1 MKKKMYVTPHCKSV
15 AVNAKQIVCTSV
27 NLTESFG
34 IFYEIEYNNWE

>member
-15 AVNAKQIVCTSV
+15 AVNAKQIVCASV

-34 IFYEIEYNNWE
+34 IFYEIEYNDWE

>member
-15 AVNAKQIVCTSV
+15 AVNVQQIVCTSV

-34 IFYEIEYNNWE
+34 IYETEYNDWE

>member
-15 AVNAKQIVCTSV
+15 AVNSKQIVCASV
-27 NLTESFG
+27 NLTESFE